1 MALELL
7 KTLYFQDNTP
17 KTLSKIIQ
25 CNHFHIP
32 SFTRGLYYSLL
43 STHMVVF
50 LPLLTKIFTTKVH
63 VFNFH
68 GLNVLVVSKPLICCT
83 GTRRIIQ
90 SFSHC
95 CFNSIHSSRN
105 MVTRLAHAS
114 HACTMTISN
123 FTRFF
128 HNSQKFMI
136 YLVYSLRLSTFS
148 FENSLFT
155 SR

>member
-50 LPLLTKIFTTKVH
+50 LPLLTKVFRTKVH
-63 VFNFH
+63 DFNLH
-68 GLNVLVVSKPLICCT
+68 GLNLLVVSKPLIFCT
-83 GTRRIIQ
+83 GTRRISQ

-95 CFNSIHSSRN
+95 WFNSIH
-105 MVTRLAHAS
+105 RLAHAS
-114 HACTMTISN
+114 HACTMTISS
-123 FTRFF
+123 FTSFF
-128 HNSQKFMI
+128 HNNQKFMI

-148 FENSLFT
+148 FENSVFT